1 MPDTEPETSPA
12 QTTGATVRVA
22 STVMRVLDVDRTV
35 DFYCDVFACR
45 VALREPDA
53 ALLLAP
59 DGFQIYVYAKDSARH
74 PGVGAVGV
82 EYLMWATDSE
92 AEFGRITERLRVHDP
107 ATYTYT
113 YTYTENGVTFIEGCK
128 PDHGRVIVAYPG
140 PGLLPREMIAAR
152 FRRG

>member
-1 MPDTEPETSPA
+1 MPDTGAETSPA

-22 STVMRVLDVDRTV
+22 STVMRVLDVDRTI

-59 DGFQIYVYAKDSARH
+59 DGFQIYVYAKKSARH

-82 EYLMWATDSE
+82 EYLMWSTDSE
-92 AEFGRITERLRVHDP
+92 AELARITERLRAYDP
-107 ATYTYT
+107 AT
-113 YTYTENGVTFIEGCK
+113 YTYTENGVTFVEGCK

-140 PGLLPREMIAAR
+140 PGLLPREIIAAR
-152 FRRG
+152 FRGR

>member
-1 MPDTEPETSPA
+1 MTDTEPGTSPT
-12 QTTGATVRVA
+12 QTKGASVRVA

-45 VALREPDA
+45 VSLREPDA

-92 AEFGRITERLRVHDP
+92 AELGRITERLRSYDP
-107 ATYTYT
+107 AT
-113 YTYTENGVTFIEGCK
+113 YTYTENGVTFVEGRK
-128 PDHGRVIVAYPG
+128 PDYGRVIVPTPVLGYSLG
-140 PGLLPREMIAAR
+140 R
-152 FRRG
+152 